1 MVSKIQNKLIFLS
14 FIFFFITTNF
24 QANVIYD
31 KNNTVITELDLK
43 YYKQIHYDKFNEKI
57 NDSKAIKNLVII
69 KRLVINLKKNNS
81 GFLKKID
88 TIILNEIGEENIKSQ
103 TIFDIIRYYKT
114 RNEFVSNY
122 LINDLNKSDLKNIF
136 KSFVNLKLPIS
147 KNNCLTIIKIIDLTD
162 NKEFI
167 DVFFENLKNQSE
179 QYEILIDNTTYNI
192 CINQQNRN
200 IIDREIFKYVEFKTE
215 NEFNKFIYAQ

>member
-122 LINDLNKSDLKNIF
+122 LINDFNKSDLKNIF

>member
-122 LINDLNKSDLKNIF
+122 LINDFNKSDLKNIF

-179 QYEILIDNTTYNI
+179 QYEISIDNTTYNI